1 MLLEQISGPADIRD
15 LSYEQ
20 LATLASEIRTFI
32 VNAVSVTGGHLGSNL
47 GVVEL
52 TFAIHRV
59 FDSPRDILLWDTGH
73 QAYVH
78 KILTGRRDRFTE
90 LRQPGGLSGYPSR
103 AESEHDWV
111 ENSHAS
117 TILSYAHGVAT
128 SLHLSGADDDRRVV
142 AVIGDGSMTGGM
154 AYEALNNLGH
164 SGRRVLIVLNDNG
177 RSYAPTISRLS
188 SGVTRLRSN
197 PSYVRRRDMAEGA
210 LREIPVVGEYLQ
222 AGVQGL
228 RAAFREV
235 LEPRNFFEALGV
247 RYVGPVNG
255 HNIAEMEHVLRQA
268 AAFDGPIVVHMV
280 TRKGKG
286 YPFAEDDEEK
296 CLHDAPTFDPV
307 TGPPEGWSAPSGY
320 TQAFS
325 EALLSAAERDPRVVA
340 ITAAMPG
347 PTGLLPFEARFP
359 DRFFDVGIAEQ
370 HAVTAAA
377 GMAMGG
383 LRPVVAVYS
392 TFLTRAMDQVTYDV
406 GLHKLPVVFCI
417 DRAGITGP
425 DGASHHGLFDM
436 ALLTKVP
443 GMTVFA
449 PSSAQ
454 DLRVMVAEALRIN
467 DGPVAIRYA
476 RGAARQVPPEQVGSG
491 LHARRVR
498 QGSDVCIV
506 GVGRMVEAA
515 EDAALL
521 LEDEGITATVW
532 DARVIKPLDPTMICD
547 AAGHPLVVT
556 VEDGVRLGGAG
567 TAIADGV
574 GALDPEKPAP
584 HVLVLG
590 TPDSFIVHG
599 NPAQI
604 HAELGLDGRG
614 IAASVLA
621 VLRSGADTRAD
632 R

>member
-1 MLLEQISGPADIRD
+1 MLLEKISSPADIRD

-52 TFAIHRV
+52 TFALHRV

-78 KILTGRRDRFTE
+78 KILTGRREGFSQ
-90 LRQPGGLSGYPSR
+90 LRQAGGLSGYPSR

-128 SLHLSGADDDRRVV
+128 SMHLSGADDRRVV

-164 SGRRVLIVLNDNG
+164 RGRRVLIVLNDNG

-188 SGVTRLRSN
+188 TSVTRLRSS
-197 PSYVRRRDMAEGA
+197 PSYVRRRKRAEGA
-210 LREIPVVGEYLQ
+210 LGEIPFVGEYLQ

-235 LEPRNFFEALGV
+235 LESRNFFEALGV

-255 HNIAEMEHVLRQA
+255 HDVGEMEFVLRQA
-268 AAFDGPIVVHMV
+268 AEHDGPIAVHIL

-296 CLHDAPTFDPV
+296 CLHDAPVFDPA

-325 EALLSAAERDPRVVA
+325 EALLAVAERDPRVVA

-347 PTGLLPFEARFP
+347 PTGLLPFQARFP

-443 GMTVFA
+443 GMTVFT

-454 DLRVMVAEALRIN
+454 DLRVMVGEALRIN
-467 DGPVAIRYA
+467 DGPVAIPYA
-476 RGAARQVPPEQVGSG
+476 RGAARQVPPEQIGSG

-498 QGSDVCIV
+498 QGSDVCILA
-506 GVGRMVEAA
+506 VGRMVEAA

-521 LEDEGITATVW
+521 LDDQGVAATGW
-532 DARVIKPLDPTMICD
+532 DARLVQPLDPNMICD
-547 AAGHPLVVT
+547 AAAHPLVVT

-567 TAIADGV
+567 TAIADAV
-574 GALDPEKPAP
+574 ANLDPEKPAP
-584 HVLVLG
+584 PVLVLG
-590 TPDSFIVHG
+590 TPDAYIAHG
-599 NPAQI
+599 APAQI
-604 HAELGLDGRG
+604 LAELGLDGRG
-614 IAASVLA
+614 IAASVEA
-621 VLRSGADTRAD
+621 ALRSGVESRAE

>member
-1 MLLEQISGPADIRD
+1 
-15 LSYEQ
+15 
-20 LATLASEIRTFI
+20 
-32 VNAVSVTGGHLGSNL
+32 
-47 GVVEL
+47 
-52 TFAIHRV
+52 
-59 FDSPRDILLWDTGH
+59 
-73 QAYVH
+73 
-78 KILTGRRDRFTE
+78 
-90 LRQPGGLSGYPSR
+90 
-103 AESEHDWV
+103 
-111 ENSHAS
+111 
-117 TILSYAHGVAT
+117 
-128 SLHLSGADDDRRVV
+128 
-142 AVIGDGSMTGGM
+142 
-154 AYEALNNLGH
+154 
-164 SGRRVLIVLNDNG
+164 
-177 RSYAPTISRLS
+177 
-188 SGVTRLRSN
+188 
-197 PSYVRRRDMAEGA
+197 
-210 LREIPVVGEYLQ
+210 
-222 AGVQGL
+222 
-228 RAAFREV
+228 V

-255 HNIAEMEHVLRQA
+255 HDVAEMEHVLRQA

-296 CLHDAPTFDPV
+296 CLHDAPVFDPA

-325 EALLSAAERDPRVVA
+325 EALVNVAERDPRVVA

-347 PTGLLPFEARFP
+347 PTGLLPFQARFP

-406 GLHKLPVVFCI
+406 GMHRLPVVFCI

-425 DGASHHGLFDM
+425 DGASHHGLFDL

-454 DLRVMVAEALRIN
+454 DLRVMVGEALRLN

-498 QGSDVCIV
+498 QGTDVCIV

-521 LEDEGITATVW
+521 LEDQGIRATVW
-532 DARVIKPLDPTMICD
+532 DARVVKPLDPNMICD
-547 AAGHPLVVT
+547 AAAHPLVVT

-567 TAIADGV
+567 TGIADAV
-574 GALDPEKPAP
+574 STLDSEAVAP
-584 HVLVLG
+584 PVLKLG
-590 TPDSFIVHG
+590 TPDAFIAHG
-599 NPAQI
+599 APAQI
-604 HAELGLDGRG
+604 LAELGLDGRG
-614 IAASVLA
+614 IAASICSALK
-621 VLRSGADTRAD
+621 ADTEAQTWHSAERS
-632 R
+632 